1 MIQGLFTLILFKQDS
16 DSVRSPSVFN
26 RIRLSIHHDS
36 NEPANV
42 ESCLDK
48 IRVIGSCFRYQGVH
62 RGRLLG
68 SG

>member
-16 DSVRSPSVFN
+16 DSMRSPSVFN
-26 RIRLSIHHDS
+26 RIHLSIHHDS

-48 IRVIGSCFRYQGVH
+48 IWVIGSCFAT
-62 RGRLLG
+62 RGFTEEDF
-68 SG
+68 